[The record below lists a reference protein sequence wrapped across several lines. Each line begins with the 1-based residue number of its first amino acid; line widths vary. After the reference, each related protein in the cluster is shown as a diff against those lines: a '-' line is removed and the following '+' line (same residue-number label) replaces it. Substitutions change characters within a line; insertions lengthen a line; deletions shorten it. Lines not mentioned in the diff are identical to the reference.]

1 MRDFAF
7 DAMKI
12 LAPLLLGLAAA
23 AGTLPSAADTLDDI
37 RARGAVR
44 LGYSETKAP
53 FSFKAKDDG
62 QPAGF
67 AVELCQRVAVAV
79 AQALKGTSLK
89 VEWVALDPATRIEA
103 VAQGRVDIEC
113 STTTPTLA
121 RRETV
126 DFSIPF
132 YADSA
137 TLLGRSDKAIAIPEL
152 RGRRIAVADNTTTVA
167 ALERGLRARQVGAQ
181 IVKTRT
187 LAQAFAML
195 KAGEVEAIAGDRTA
209 LAGTFLIGG
218 GGEGFSV
225 FAEDLSYEPYSLVV
239 RKGDTRMRLLV
250 DGVLARLYRS
260 EDIDALYARWLLP
273 LGKPSP
279 ALVTLYMLHALPE

>member
-1 MRDFAF
+1 MR
-7 DAMKI
+7 I
-12 LAPLLLGLAAA
+12 LASLLLGLATA
-23 AGTLPSAADTLDDI
+23 AGTLPAAADTLDDI
-37 RARGAVR
+37 RKRGAIR

-67 AVELCQRVAVAV
+67 SVELCKRVAVAV
-79 AQALKGTSLK
+79 IQQLALPATR

-113 STTTPTLA
+113 STTTATLS
-121 RRETV
+121 RRQLV

-132 YADSA
+132 YADAA
-137 TLLGRSDKAIAIPEL
+137 TLMGRSEKAIAIPEL
-152 RGRRIAVADNTTTVA
+152 RGRRIAVADNTTTLA
-167 ALERGLRARQVGAQ
+167 ALERGLRARQVGAE

-187 LAQAFAML
+187 LAKAFEML
-195 KAGEVEAIAGDRTA
+195 KAGEVDAIAGDRTA
-209 LAGTFLIGG
+209 LVGTFLIGG

-225 FAEDLSYEPYSLVV
+225 FAEDLSYEPYSLVL
-239 RKGDTRMRLLV
+239 RKGDSRFRLLV
-250 DGVLARLYRS
+250 DSVLARLYRT
-260 EDIDALYARWLLP
+260 EDIDALYAKWLLP

-279 ALVTLYMLHALPE
+279 ALVVLYQLNALPE